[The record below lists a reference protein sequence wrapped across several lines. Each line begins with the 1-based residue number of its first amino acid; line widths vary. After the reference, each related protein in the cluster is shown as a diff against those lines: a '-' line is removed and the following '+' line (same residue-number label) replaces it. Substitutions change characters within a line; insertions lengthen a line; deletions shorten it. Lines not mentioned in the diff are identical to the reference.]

1 MRIRSVLFTP
11 ALVALLVGCGDP
23 AASSTEASTK
33 GSSGEVGAIVQD
45 GDIGTVLAQVGQ
57 VKVGS
62 KEFEQVA
69 SRKTPENGES
79 LSIDEKK
86 EILKKLIEEKALYQE
101 ARKKGID
108 QDPKVQKVMIN
119 TLLRQD
125 VYASVR
131 NSDFTQEDLQ
141 AYFEEH
147 RDEFVVPEKVQI
159 KRIFIK
165 INDKQPAAAAQERA
179 GEVASKLKQD
189 PEQFRDLALKY
200 SEDPYKRRGG
210 DLGFISREGKPGI
223 DAKIIDKAFEMKVGQ
238 ISEVFEAG
246 GGLNIITVANR
257 RERVERTFEQ
267 MRGSVL
273 RKVKN
278 DRYRSLYEEYVGKVQ
293 SNYDVNV
300 DNEALAEVS
309 VTPAP
314 AMSMGPGDMGGPR
327 GMPGMNAPSRPG
339 MPGPGGAGA
348 PPSKAGADAHGDG
361 H

>member
-1 MRIRSVLFTP
+1 MRMRSVLFTTS
-11 ALVALLVGCGDP
+11 LVTLLVSCGDP
-23 AASSTEASTK
+23 AASSPEA
-33 GSSGEVGAIVQD
+33 GAPAGGEVGTIVQD

-69 SRKTPENGES
+69 SRKTPENGEALS
-79 LSIDEKK
+79 LDEKK

-131 NSDFTQEDLQ
+131 NSDFSQEDLQ

-165 INDKQPAAAAQERA
+165 VNEKKPKAAAS
-179 GEVASKLKQD
+179 EVAAEVAAALTSD

-210 DLGFISREGKPGI
+210 DLGF
-223 DAKIIDKAFEMKVGQ
+223 
-238 ISEVFEAG
+238 
-246 GGLNIITVANR
+246 
-257 RERVERTFEQ
+257 EQ
-267 MRGSVL
+267 GSLLSCV
-273 RKVKN
+273 
-278 DRYRSLYEEYVGKVQ
+278 
-293 SNYDVNV
+293 
-300 DNEALAEVS
+300 
-309 VTPAP
+309 
-314 AMSMGPGDMGGPR
+314 
-327 GMPGMNAPSRPG
+327 
-339 MPGPGGAGA
+339 
-348 PPSKAGADAHGDG
+348 
-361 H
+361 